1 MPTHFTIEVYYT
13 NDAETCRYV
22 LKNMTTD
29 KLKQFREVIV
39 TSGLMLPIAREPGM
53 PDELDHW
60 RIILPHSIKS
70 IDVWRQQSFIYG
82 NKVVK
87 EKANA

>member
-1 MPTHFTIEVYYT
+1 MATLFTIEVYYT
-13 NDAETCRYV
+13 NDAEDCRYV

-87 EKANA
+87 EKANV

>member
-13 NDAETCRYV
+13 NDAEDCRYV

-87 EKANA
+87 EKVNA

>member
-1 MPTHFTIEVYYT
+1 MATHFTIEVYYT
-13 NDAETCRYV
+13 NDAEDCRYV
-22 LKNMTTD
+22 LRNMTAE
-29 KLKQFREVIV
+29 KLKEFREVIV
-39 TSGLMLPIAREPGM
+39 TAGLMLPVARDPGT

-70 IDVWRQQSFIYG
+70 IDVWRQRSFIYG

-87 EKANA
+87 EKSNA